1 MKRLLCAFGVAA
13 LLPIAALAQ
22 TATQATPQRHLVYAF
37 TWGLSNDTQ
46 VHTSGMDNNSS
57 GGGISGQTDSASGM
71 ADYTGGTSDKGT
83 ITVDVVREQTDT
95 GLVVSVSEQGQE
107 TRKAPA
113 ATCVVYSDT
122 TIICDPNK
130 TVHAEELTLLRF
142 LGSHFVDP
150 NQLDAKGHWR
160 VERDGP
166 ISTIADYTIAKNA
179 NGAMTIDE
187 VRIVKENGSHQ
198 RTTNINATVGY
209 DANRTLPTSITEFSI
224 ERSERGEQYNTV
236 KSETT
241 LTLQSDSM
249 AAAKN

>member
-13 LLPIAALAQ
+13 LLPISAFAQ
-22 TATQATPQRHLVYAF
+22 STPASPQRHLVYSF

-46 VHTSGMDNNSS
+46 VHTSGMDNEMS
-57 GGGISGQTDSASGM
+57 GGGIGGSSDSASGM
-71 ADYTGGTSDKGT
+71 ADFSGGTSDKGT

-107 TRKAPA
+107 TRKAPP

-122 TIICDPNK
+122 TIVCDPNK
-130 TVHAEELTLLRF
+130 VVHMEELTLLRF

-166 ISTIADYTIAKNA
+166 ISSVADYTISKNA
-179 NGAMTIDE
+179 AGVMTIDE
-187 VRIVKENGSHQ
+187 VRVVKETGAHQ

-209 DANRTLPTSITEFSI
+209 DAVKTLPTSISEFTI
-224 ERSERGEQYNTV
+224 ERSEQGEQYNTV
-236 KSETT
+236 KSQTV
-241 LTLQSDSM
+241 LQLQSDSL

>member
-1 MKRLLCAFGVAA
+1 MKKLLCAFGVAA
-13 LLPIAALAQ
+13 ILPIAALAQ
-22 TATQATPQRHLVYAF
+22 TSTAPERHLVYAF

-46 VHTSGMDNNSS
+46 VHTSGMGDTSNAVGSNYT
-57 GGGISGQTDSASGM
+57 GSASGM

-83 ITVDVVREQTDT
+83 ISVDVVREQPDT
-95 GLVVSVSEQGQE
+95 GLVVSISEQGQE

-122 TIICDPNK
+122 TIVCDPNK
-130 TVHAEELTLLRF
+130 VVHSEELTLLRF
-142 LGSHFVDP
+142 LGAHFIDP

-166 ISTIADYTIAKNA
+166 ISTVADYTVSKNA

-187 VRIVKENGSHQ
+187 VRVVKENGTHA
-198 RTTNINATVGY
+198 RTTNISSTVGY
-209 DANRTLPTSITEFSI
+209 DFNRSIPTAISEYMI
-224 ERSERGEQYNTV
+224 ERSEQGEQYNTI
-236 KSETT
+236 KAQTI
-241 LTLQSDSM
+241 LTLQTDSL